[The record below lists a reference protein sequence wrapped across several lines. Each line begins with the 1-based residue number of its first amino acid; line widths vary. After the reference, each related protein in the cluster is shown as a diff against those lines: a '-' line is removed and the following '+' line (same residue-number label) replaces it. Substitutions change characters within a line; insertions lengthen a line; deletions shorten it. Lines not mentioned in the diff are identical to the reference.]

1 MRAHAHVPPSAIG
14 LIVGAVLCF
23 TILDA
28 TVKHL
33 ADRYPIPLLVWARY
47 TVQTLVIL
55 LWLLPK
61 MGVGLFRTPRLRLH
75 ARPRRDP
82 AAVVAVL
89 LQRAQVPAARRG
101 DRDQLRNAD
110 PGHHP
115 GGGLSRRADDAP
127 AHRARAGG
135 HRRNVPDRAAGSVV
149 FQGAA
154 LLALGSAV
162 FYGTFQ
168 ILTRM
173 LAGEDS
179 RVLLFYPAIIG
190 TLMMT
195 ALLPWLGIDVA
206 MPWSDVAF
214 IGVAGLLGTIGHFLF
229 ILAFQRAPASALTP
243 FTYMQLVWATL
254 DRLDRVRQFSRC
266 VDAGRHG
273 GDRRQRPADRAARA
287 RGARRTRRRSP
298 PPSTEIAR
306 GRDGSAAARAP
317 GV

>member
-1 MRAHAHVPPSAIG
+1 VRAHAHVPPSAIG
-14 LIVGAVLCF
+14 LIVGSVLCF

-47 TVQTLVIL
+47 TVQTLVVL

-61 MGVGLFRTPRLRLH
+61 MGLGLFRTPRPGLMLVRGAILPLSSLCFFS
-75 ARPRRDP
+75 ALKYLPLAEATAINYGTPILVIILAVAFLGERMTRPRI
-82 AAVVAVL
+82 ALVL
-89 LQRAQVPAARRG
+89 
-101 DRDQLRNAD
+101 
-110 PGHHP
+110 
-115 GGGLSRRADDAP
+115 
-127 AHRARAGG
+127 AGIAG
-135 HRRNVPDRAAGSVV
+135 MFLIVRPGSVV

-190 TLMMT
+190 TVMMT
-195 ALLPWLGIDVA
+195 VLLPWLGIDVA
-206 MPWSDVAF
+206 MPWADVAF
-214 IGVAGLLGTIGHFLF
+214 IGAAGLLGTVGHFLF

-254 DRLDRVRQFSRC
+254 IGWIAFGNFP
-266 VDAGRHG
+266 DAWTLAGMAVIG
-273 GDRRQRPADRAARA
+273 GS
-287 RGARRTRRRSP
+287 GLLITLHERRRAKGALP
-298 PPSTEIAR
+298 EPTVV
-306 GRDGSAAARAP
+306 D
-317 GV
+317 

>member
-47 TVQTLVIL
+47 TVQTLVVL

-61 MGVGLFRTPRLRLH
+61 MGAGVFRTPRPRLMLVRG
-75 ARPRRDP
+75 AILPLSSLCFFSALKYLPLAEATAINYGTPILVIILAVAFLGERMTRPRI
-82 AAVVAVL
+82 ALVL
-89 LQRAQVPAARRG
+89 
-101 DRDQLRNAD
+101 
-110 PGHHP
+110 
-115 GGGLSRRADDAP
+115 
-127 AHRARAGG
+127 AGIAG
-135 HRRNVPDRAAGSVV
+135 MFLIVRPGSVV

-168 ILTRM
+168 ILTRI

-190 TLMMT
+190 TVMMT

-206 MPWSDVAF
+206 MPWADVAF
-214 IGVAGLLGTIGHFLF
+214 IGVAGLLGTVGHFLF

-254 DRLDRVRQFSRC
+254 IGWIAFGNFP
-266 VDAGRHG
+266 DAWTLAGMAVIG
-273 GDRRQRPADRAARA
+273 GSGLLIALHE
-287 RGARRTRRRSP
+287 RRRAKGALP
-298 PPSTEIAR
+298 EPTAI
-306 GRDGSAAARAP
+306 D
-317 GV
+317 

>member
-1 MRAHAHVPPSAIG
+1 VRAHAHVPPSAIG
-14 LIVGAVLCF
+14 LIVGSVLCF

-47 TVQTLVIL
+47 TVQTLVVL

-61 MGVGLFRTPRLRLH
+61 MGLGLFRTPRPGLMLVRGAILPLSSLCFFS
-75 ARPRRDP
+75 ALKYLPLAEATAINYGTPILVIILAVAFLGERMTRPRI
-82 AAVVAVL
+82 ALVL
-89 LQRAQVPAARRG
+89 
-101 DRDQLRNAD
+101 
-110 PGHHP
+110 
-115 GGGLSRRADDAP
+115 
-127 AHRARAGG
+127 AGIAG
-135 HRRNVPDRAAGSVV
+135 MFLIVRPGSVV

-190 TLMMT
+190 TVMMT
-195 ALLPWLGIDVA
+195 VLLPWLGIDVA
-206 MPWSDVAF
+206 MPWADVAF
-214 IGVAGLLGTIGHFLF
+214 IGAAGLLGTVGHFLF

-254 DRLDRVRQFSRC
+254 IGWIAFGNFP
-266 VDAGRHG
+266 DAWTLAGMAVIG
-273 GDRRQRPADRAARA
+273 GSGLLIALHE
-287 RGARRTRRRSP
+287 RRRAKGALP
-298 PPSTEIAR
+298 EPTVV
-306 GRDGSAAARAP
+306 D
-317 GV
+317 